1 MEYTSRAVGNA
12 ALTTG
17 IIGTSLGAL
26 SGAGGLAGLFG
37 LGPRPAP
44 ADPGDKPVT
53 RYEMGLFKEI
63 ADKNDEIV
71 LLKANQ
77 YSDNKD
83 AGLQAQISQQAVWNA
98 TAGATLGCLT
108 QQIQQLQSMTKL
120 MIPNSSVAPGWGA
133 VVVEPVIAPAAAAQ
147 GTGTTTTGG

>member
-37 LGPRPAP
+37 FGPRGPVP
-44 ADPGDKPVT
+44 PMDPGDKPVT

-63 ADKNDEIV
+63 ADKNDEII

-98 TAGATLGCLT
+98 TAGATIGCLT

-120 MIPNSSVAPGWGA
+120 MIPNANVAPGWGA
-133 VVVEPVIAPAAAAQ
+133 VTVEPTPAPATA
-147 GTGTTTTGG
+147 TTTTGG

>member
-1 MEYTSRAVGNA
+1 MEFTSKAVGNA

-37 LGPRPAP
+37 FGPRPNAP
-44 ADPGDKPVT
+44 VDPGDKPVT
-53 RYEMGLFKEI
+53 RYEMGLYKEI

-71 LLKANQ
+71 LLKAEQ

-98 TAGATLGCLT
+98 TAGATMGCLA
-108 QQIQQLQSMTKL
+108 QQIQQLQSVTKL
-120 MIPNSSVAPGWGA
+120 MIPNSNIAPGWGA
-133 VVVEPVIAPAAAAQ
+133 VTVEPTPAPATA
-147 GTGTTTTGG
+147 TTGG

>member
-53 RYEMGLFKEI
+53 RYEMGLYKEI
-63 ADKNDEIV
+63 SEKNDEIV

-98 TAGATLGCLT
+98 TAGATMGCLA
-108 QQIQQLQSMTKL
+108 QQIQQLQGMTKL

-133 VVVEPVIAPAAAAQ
+133 VTVEPTPAPATA
-147 GTGTTTTGG
+147 TTTGG